1 MVRGAPVTG
10 SVLLASL
17 PITLVVLFWL
27 GRKNLLRGNTALIV
41 ASLLLSL
48 LLLPLLLFLFFSVVA
63 YSFKGVWF
71 ENAMF
76 VLTLLM
82 GAASVAYGARL
93 RTRVAIP
100 FLTAGVTSTLLLL
113 LVWLLPGQ

>member
-41 ASLLLSL
+41 AS
-48 LLLPLLLFLFFSVVA
+48 LLLFLFFSVVA